1 MSSTAELLRTIAAAS
16 ETAPV
21 PVLTDSVSEASIDRT
36 KRVFKSASAS
46 MQMCSDA
53 GTRIIFIRGR
63 FITDDPEVIEYLDR
77 QITKYKVPGLSID
90 PGEMYY
96 DANIHDPIAALRG
109 SIRKELIEEARL
121 LALQASG
128 TPGRDMGNY
137 EQGRLNPAN
146 TTSIAPVAAGS
157 GPRG

>member
-1 MSSTAELLRTIAAAS
+1 MSSTAELLKTIAAAAS
-16 ETAPV
+16 TQV
-21 PVLTDSVSEASIDRT
+21 PVLTETVPGTEGIDRT
-36 KRVFKSASAS
+36 KRVFKSASSS

-53 GTRIIFIRGR
+53 GTVIIFIRGR
-63 FITDDPEVIEYLDR
+63 FITSDPEVIEYLDR
-77 QITKYKVPGLSID
+77 QINKFKVPGLSID

-109 SIRKELIEEARL
+109 SIRRELIEEARL
-121 LALQASG
+121 LAQQASG
-128 TPGRDMGNY
+128 NPARDMGNY